1 MTNVLTTAS
10 LYGAPVKRK
19 AEPVLVKHADG
30 TEEYKFS
37 EASKR
42 SNEGAAED
50 LATNSAAAEALQ
62 PGVAKANPVLSTPKP
77 ADSSWDSCS
86 DLSKPAW
93 PGRKA

>member
-1 MTNVLTTAS
+1 MTNAFTTGNFFTPA
-10 LYGAPVKRK
+10 KRK
-19 AEPVLVKHADG
+19 AEPVLKKNADG
-30 TEEYKFS
+30 SEAYEFP

-42 SNEGAAED
+42 SDEGAMED
-50 LATNSAAAEALQ
+50 AMNNSAAAEALE
-62 PGVAKANPVLSTPKP
+62 PATPKANPVLSTPKP